1 MHKVFVRQC
10 KKFYGGVMRRI
21 HLSLSDPVLH
31 TLVSEQMAIIGTLV
45 PADQC
50 DVMITDHTSPAP
62 APSYIFLLPNKPAHI
77 TSPAQCL
84 PLPLKIGK
92 LIDMVLY
99 ITLARARRDHQRSGD
114 IILKNARLNAQT
126 GLVVCNDHTT
136 RLTDR
141 EVDLVM
147 ALYHAPDHSLDRATL
162 LSDVWGYAENVE
174 THTLETHIYRLRQK
188 LETEIGLLDLIVTDQ
203 GTYKLMVE

>member
-1 MHKVFVRQC
+1 
-10 KKFYGGVMRRI
+10 MRRI

-31 TLVSEQMAIIGTLV
+31 SLIAQQMAIIGTLV
-45 PADQC
+45 DADQC
-50 DVMITDHTSPAP
+50 DVMITDQPSPAP
-62 APSYIFLLPNKPAHI
+62 APSYIFLLPSAPAHI
-77 TSPAQCL
+77 TAPAQSL

-92 LIDMVLY
+92 LVDMVLY

-114 IILKNARLNAQT
+114 ILLKNAKLNAQT
-126 GLVVCNDHTT
+126 GDMILNDHTT

-147 ALYHAPDHSLDRATL
+147 ALYHAPNHSLDRATL
-162 LSDVWGYAENVE
+162 LADVWGYAGNVE

-188 LETEIGLLDLIVTDQ
+188 LETDIGLFDLIVTDH
-203 GTYKLMVE
+203 GTYKLMITS